1 MTAKIFWTKPEKEK
15 VLAKAT
21 EYYKSHTLSP
31 FESIKQAQAMVLSTN
46 RQRKL
51 NTHSACYNLTDE
63 VKKRAAQ
70 PAIKLPEKVV
80 DPLPEPQFISNTL
93 DELVNAVAQ
102 RIASTIKESIHA
114 AVQELEHEFKLKKHD
129 PTYDKSNFHVPRI
142 VIVGLL
148 DAQARMVETE
158 YGNKYDFK
166 FVDAS
171 KTVSEKSVVHADAYL
186 IMKNFVTHS
195 IYGIYQKLPNH
206 VLIDGGMATLRA
218 WLNTKGTEL

>member
-1 MTAKIFWTKPEKEK
+1 MTAKIFWTKSEKEK

-21 EYYKSHTLSP
+21 EYYKNRTLSP
-31 FESIKQAQAMVLSTN
+31 FESIKQAQVMVLPIN

-51 NTHSACYNLTDE
+51 NTHSVCYDLTDE
-63 VKKRAAQ
+63 VKKRAAYVKP
-70 PAIKLPEKVV
+70 PAKEPEIVA
-80 DPLPEPQFISNTL
+80 EQAQESSI
-93 DELVNAVAQ
+93 DELINTIAK
-102 RIASTIKESIHA
+102 RIALIVKDNVKLV
-114 AVQELEHEFKLKKHD
+114 VQELEHEFRLQKHN
-129 PTYDKSNFHVPRI
+129 PTYDKSNSHKPRI
-142 VIVGLL
+142 VVIGLL
-148 DAQARMVETE
+148 DAQARMVDAE
-158 YGNKYDFK
+158 YGDKYDFR

-171 KTVSEKSVVHADAYL
+171 KSVSEKSVVHADAYL

>member
-1 MTAKIFWTKPEKEK
+1 MTAKIRWTHEEKEK
-15 VLAKAT
+15 VLARAVD
-21 EYYKSHTLSP
+21 YYQSNTLSP
-31 FESIKQAQAMVLSTN
+31 FEAVKQAQAMMLPVH

-51 NTHSACYNLTDE
+51 ATHSSCYDLTDE
-63 VKKRAAQ
+63 VKLRAAQ
-70 PAIKLPEKVV
+70 PKIKIPEKVV
-80 DPLPEPQFISNTL
+80 DPLPEPQFVSSTL

-102 RIASTIKESIHA
+102 RIALTIKESIHA
-114 AVQELEHEFKLKKHD
+114 AVQELEHEFKIQKHD
-129 PTYDKSNFHVPRI
+129 PTYKMSDKCKVKI
-142 VIVGLL
+142 VVVGLL
-148 DAQARMVETE
+148 NAQSNMLESE
-158 YGNKYDFK
+158 YGHKYNFV

-171 KTVSEKSVVHADAYL
+171 KTVNEKSVVHADAYL